1 MQGQQQQQAYDRG
14 ITIFSPD
21 GRLYQVEYAREAVK
35 RGTASVGVRTED
47 GIVLAADKRSRSPLM
62 EAESIEKLHKA
73 DDHVGIASAG
83 HVADARQL
91 IDFARR
97 NAQVNQLRYEEPI
110 GVETLTKDVTDH
122 IQQYTQVGGA
132 RPFGVALIIG
142 GIEDGDP
149 RLYETDPSGTPYEWK
164 ALAVGADR
172 NDIDD
177 YLEEHYA
184 DDMSLDDGVELA
196 LAALESVSE
205 EDGGLD
211 PDGISLATIPVETA
225 RFRSHD
231 VEEIREYL
239 ETFDLLAEP
248 EDDGDTEAP
257 GSAGDTGDETTE
269 DGGDGSESTDEGST
283 DDE

>member
-1 MQGQQQQQAYDRG
+1 MQGQSQQQAYDRG

-35 RGTASVGVRTED
+35 RGTASIGVRTAD
-47 GIVLAADKRSRSPLM
+47 GVVLAVDKRIRSPLM
-62 EAESIEKLHKA
+62 ERTSVEKIHKA

-97 NAQVNQLRYEEPI
+97 QAQMNHLRYEEPV
-110 GVETLTKDVTDH
+110 GVETLTKAVTDN

-142 GIEDGDP
+142 GIEDGEP

-172 NDIDD
+172 GDIED
-177 YLEEHYA
+177 YLEENY
-184 DDMSLDDGVELA
+184 DEQTDLDGGVGLA
-196 LAALESVSE
+196 LSALASVS
-205 EDGGLD
+205 DGGLT
-211 PDGISLATIPVETA
+211 PGGIGVSTVDTETESFAPLDDEEVEAHLQENDILAT
-225 RFRSHD
+225 
-231 VEEIREYL
+231 EEE
-239 ETFDLLAEP
+239 
-248 EDDGDTEAP
+248 
-257 GSAGDTGDETTE
+257 
-269 DGGDGSESTDEGST
+269 
-283 DDE
+283 

>member
-1 MQGQQQQQAYDRG
+1 MQGQNQQQAYDRG

-35 RGTASVGVRTED
+35 RGTASIGIRTAGGV
-47 GIVLAADKRSRSPLM
+47 VLAVDKRIRSPLM
-62 EAESIEKLHKA
+62 ERTSVEKIHKA
-73 DDHVGIASAG
+73 DDHIGIASAG

-97 NAQVNQLRYEEPI
+97 NAQVNRLRYGEPI

-142 GIEDGDP
+142 GIEDGEP

-172 NDIDD
+172 GDIED
-177 YLEEHYA
+177 YLEENYEEGA
-184 DDMSLDDGVELA
+184 DLEGGIELA
-196 LAALESVSE
+196 LRALAEANEGKLRSESI
-205 EDGGLD
+205 GM
-211 PDGISLATIPVETA
+211 ATIPTETA
-225 RFRSHD
+225 TFTE
-231 VEEIREYL
+231 VEDDEIDSYL
-239 ETFDLLAEP
+239 TEFDLLAEDEDP
-248 EDDGDTEAP
+248 EE
-257 GSAGDTGDETTE
+257 SAE
-269 DGGDGSESTDEGST
+269 
-283 DDE
+283 